1 MPYKGLSTK
10 QAAKILKKDGL
21 NQIKKKKQ
29 ESPFKILLSQ
39 FTSPLIIILIIAAV
53 ISLVIGFL
61 PNTDPN
67 IIDAVLILIIV
78 LISGISGFFQ
88 EYKAEKSIEALQKM
102 ATPKAKV
109 LRDGKIKEIPSTK
122 LAQNDIIFLE
132 SGDII
137 PADAKIIESHNLKV
151 DESSLTGESRAV
163 SKKGEEKI
171 YMNTFVYIGR
181 AKARIINTGMSTKI
195 GKIAD
200 KLQDIKK
207 NKTLFEKEISKF
219 SKKIFWLVGVITVII
234 FLISLFKYSLYISV
248 LTAISL
254 AVASIPEGLPAIVV
268 LTLAFGAKLMVKKKA
283 LIRKLGVAESIGS
296 VNIICTDKTGTI
308 TKNEMT
314 VTDLFMASKIY
325 KADKLNV
332 NDIKPLKPMLVCG
345 VLCNDTKKQKNKSK
359 EKKYIGDETE
369 VALYRAAD
377 KIVDTAK
384 ILEKNKRINE
394 IPFTADRKMM
404 SVVVKNLNNPDYT
417 VYTKGAPEILIKKCK
432 KYYKNGKI
440 IPLKKEIK
448 QEILARNKEFANQA
462 LRVLGFA
469 YKKTKDPKNKLES
482 ELIWL
487 GLQAMEDPPHP
498 EIKSVLK
505 KCKTAGIRVIMVT
518 GDNPNTAVAI
528 ADKIGL
534 TSQGLIEGHE
544 LEKMDKNI
552 LQKKLD
558 QGINIFAR
566 INPFHKMR
574 ILKILEKDNRVAMT
588 GDGVNDSLAL
598 KQAHVG
604 IAMGINGTEI
614 AKETSDMILLD
625 DNFKTIV
632 TAIKEGRKI
641 FDNIRKAINY
651 LLVCNLAEVGVI
663 LLATLF
669 ITTKEPVLLPVQ
681 ILWINLL
688 TDGLPALALAVD
700 PARPDI
706 MKEKPRKAHE
716 SIINKTLAWLIGSIG
731 LKKMIILFAT
741 FFILLPRG
749 LEVARTALFT
759 GFIIYEFIRIAS
771 IRYREKLN
779 WLSNKWLLLALVF
792 SFLLQIII
800 IYSPLNS
807 FFHVTALGLYE
818 WLVILIGAV
827 FGYFSALGI
836 TKIVIKY
843 VKN

>member
-1 MPYKGLSTK
+1 MQNKGLSTK
-10 QAAKILKKDGL
+10 QAAKILKKDGP

-29 ESPFKILLSQ
+29 ETPFKILLSQ
-39 FTSPLIIILIIAAV
+39 FTSPLIIILIIAAA

-61 PNTDPN
+61 PDTDPN
-67 IIDAVLILIIV
+67 IIDAALILIIV
-78 LISGISGFFQ
+78 LVSGISGFFQ
-88 EYKAEKSIEALQKM
+88 EYKAEKSIETLQKM

-109 LRDGKIKEIPSTK
+109 LRDGQIKEIPSTELVK
-122 LAQNDIIFLE
+122 NDIILLE

-151 DESSLTGESRAV
+151 DESSLSGESRAV
-163 SKKGEEKI
+163 SKKSKDEI
-171 YMNTFVYIGR
+171 YMNTFVYVGR
-181 AKARIINTGMSTKI
+181 AKAQIINTGMETKI
-195 GKIAD
+195 GHIAN

-207 NKTLFEKEISKF
+207 DKTLFEKEISKF
-219 SKKIFWLVGVITVII
+219 SKKIFWIVGGITVLI
-234 FLISLFKYSLYISV
+234 FIISLFKYSLYVSL

-314 VTDLFMASKIY
+314 VSDFYINNHFY
-325 KADKLNV
+325 KNTEKEIELL
-332 NDIKPLKPMLVCG
+332 KPLLVCG
-345 VLCNDTKKQKNKSK
+345 LLCNDTKKQQNKDK
-359 EKKYIGDETE
+359 RKKYTGDETE
-369 VALYRAAD
+369 VALFKAAY
-377 KIVDTAK
+377 KMIEAGK
-384 ILEKNKRINE
+384 ILEENKRINE
-394 IPFTADRKMM
+394 IPFTAERKMM
-404 SVVVKNLNNPDYT
+404 SVVTKNLKETDYT

-440 IPLKKEIK
+440 VPLKKEVK
-448 QEILARNKEFANQA
+448 EEILSQNKEFANQA

-469 YKKTKDPKNKLES
+469 YKKTKDPKNNLES

-487 GLQAMEDPPHP
+487 GLQAMIDPPHP

-518 GDNPNTAVAI
+518 GDNPDTATAI
-528 ADKIGL
+528 ANKIGL
-534 TSQGLIEGHE
+534 NSDGLIEGEE
-544 LEKMDKNI
+544 LEKMNKDK
-552 LQKKLD
+552 LSKKLD
-558 QGINIFAR
+558 QGVNIFAR

-574 ILKILEKDNRVAMT
+574 ILKVLEKNNRVAMT

-688 TDGLPALALAVD
+688 TDGMPALALAVD

-706 MKEKPRKAHE
+706 MKEKPRKPKE

-731 LKKMIILFAT
+731 IKKMLVLFAT

-759 GFIIYEFIRIAS
+759 GFIVYEFIRIAS
-771 IRYREKLN
+771 IRYKEKLN
-779 WLSNKWLLLALVF
+779 WLSNKWLLAALLF
-792 SFLLQIII
+792 SFFLQIII
-800 IYSPLNS
+800 IYSPLS
-807 FFHVTALGLYE
+807 KFFHVTTLGLYE

-827 FGYFSALGI
+827 FGYFSAILI
-836 TKIVIKY
+836 TRIVLKY
-843 VKN
+843 VDK